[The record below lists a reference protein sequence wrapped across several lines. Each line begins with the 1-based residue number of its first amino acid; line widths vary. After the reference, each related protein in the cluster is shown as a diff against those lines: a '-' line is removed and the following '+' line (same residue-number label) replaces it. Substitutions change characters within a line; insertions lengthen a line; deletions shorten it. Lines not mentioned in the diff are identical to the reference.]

1 MNRTRFNP
9 DELGEEDKKI
19 FDAWITKAEK
29 ARQKAIEDFD
39 AGTRPVPFKGE
50 VWAELKVFLL
60 RVVFN
65 GKCAYC
71 DSKYD
76 GTSFG
81 AAEHFRP
88 KGRVTEKK
96 DGKDEIVMENGEPHP
111 GYYWLAYDWHNLLP
125 ACDRCNSAEGK
136 MNQFPIKKRYV
147 FSREEGPD
155 SETLDKLEEPLLLHP
170 YREDFDPDAHLL
182 YGDKGII
189 VPFESAGKEDIYGQ
203 AIINTCNLKREQL
216 ETDRY
221 KSQQFAWLS
230 FMDAW
235 HQGPDKVAQA
245 IAPYEAGVEPHSR
258 AAVQYVALKMERFLP
273 TLDLLRRVK
282 FAQDD
287 DRSPGQ

>member
-9 DELGEEDKKI
+9 AELGEEDKKI
-19 FDAWITKAEK
+19 FDTWTEKAEK
-29 ARQKAIEDFD
+29 AKQKAIENFD
-39 AGTRPVPFKGE
+39 AGNRPVPFKGE
-50 VWAELKVFLL
+50 VWSELKVFLL
-60 RVVFN
+60 RVVFK

-71 DSKYD
+71 DSKYV

-81 AAEHFRP
+81 DAEHFRP

-125 ACDRCNSAEGK
+125 ACERCNSAEGK
-136 MNQFPIKKRYV
+136 MNQFPINKRYV

-189 VPFESAGKEDIYGQ
+189 VAFASAGKEDIYGQ
-203 AIINTCNLKREQL
+203 AIINTCNLKRGEL
-216 ETDRY
+216 EADRY
-221 KSQQFAWLS
+221 ESQKYAWLKFKDAMNRS
-230 FMDAW
+230 PDEMD
-235 HQGPDKVAQA
+235 KA
-245 IAPYEAGVEPHSR
+245 ITPYEAGELPHSR
-258 AAVQYVALKMERFLP
+258 AAIHYVMLMWEGYDKTLKRLG
-273 TLDLLRRVK
+273 LVK
-282 FAQDD
+282 NASE
-287 DRSPGQ
+287 DRSSPTP